1 MNKDLSFEQIN
12 KEKRKILLNR
22 FASVEEISK
31 LVLFLSSSK
40 ASYINDSI
48 IRVDGGRLN
57 D

>member
-1 MNKDLSFEQIN
+1 MKIE
-12 KEKRKILLNR
+12 RKILLNR
-22 FASVEEISK
+22 FAEVEEISK